1 MEYIKK
7 MLKWFLTGEPKPRIE
22 DPETVKRMFTKA
34 RWQAMTSMIIGY
46 GMYYVVRM
54 TLGIVKKPMIDEAGF
69 TAAQLGVIGSG
80 MLIAIAFGKCFN
92 GFIAD
97 RCNVKKIVPLGLLGA
112 AVVNIVLGLTPYFWV
127 FAALWFLNGWF
138 QSMGSAPC
146 IVSITQWFSK
156 REVATQYGVFSI
168 AHYIGEGA
176 TFVGTALLVVHF
188 GWQSAFLIPGLVCL
202 FLAFVMYKF
211 MYDRPQAYGLPS
223 ANEFKGEVEEVAKEK
238 SKTTREAQLEVIKNP
253 YIWLIALSATF
264 MGIARYSMNS
274 WGVIFL
280 QEQKAYSLVM
290 AGSVLAITPLMG
302 GVGSFLSGYIS
313 DKIFKSNHALTT
325 IVFGLMMLAGIV
337 GFCYTPPGNQLLD
350 TVWAAVFGFGLG
362 VILCFI
368 GGMLAVDLC
377 SQKAAGAAMG
387 TVGLLAYGGA
397 ALQDVINGVMM
408 DYGKTVIN
416 GKVSY
421 NFEFIMMFWMG
432 SVALMVLLIVPTLW
446 AKKKSKTPASCAEV
460 DA

>member
-1 MEYIKK
+1 MKL
-7 MLKWFLTGEPKPRIE
+7 LKWFLTGEEKKRIQ
-22 DPETVKRMFTKA
+22 DPETIKRMFTKA
-34 RWQAMTSMIIGY
+34 RWQGLCAMIIGY

-54 TLGIVKKPMIDEAGF
+54 TLGVVKKPMITEAGF
-69 TAAQLGVIGSG
+69 TASQLGTIGAC

-112 AVVNIVLGLTPYFWV
+112 AVVNIILGFTPYFWV
-127 FAALWFLNGWF
+127 FAFLWFVNGWF

-146 IVSITQWFSK
+146 IVSLTQWFSK

-168 AHYIGEGA
+168 AHYLGEGA

-202 FLAFVMYKF
+202 FLAFIMYKF
-211 MYDRPQAYGLPS
+211 MYDRPEAYGLPS
-223 ANEFKGEVEEVAKEK
+223 ANEYKGEAIEVKKEK
-238 SKTTREAQLEVIKNP
+238 TKTTKEAQLEVIKNP

-264 MGIARYSMNS
+264 LGIARYSMNS

-280 QEQKAYSLVM
+280 QEAKSYELVA

-302 GVGSFLSGYIS
+302 GLGSFVSGFIS
-313 DKIFKSNHALTT
+313 DRLFKSNHALTT

-337 GFCYTPPGNQLLD
+337 GFCYTPPGHQLLD
-350 TVWAAVFGFGLG
+350 TIWAAVFGFGLG

-387 TVGLLAYGGA
+387 TVGLLSYGGA
-397 ALQDVINGVMM
+397 AAQDFINGWMM
-408 DYGKTVIN
+408 DASIKVIN
-416 GKVSY
+416 GKTIY
-421 NFEFIMMFWMG
+421 NFDNIILFWMG
-432 SVALMVLLIVPTLW
+432 SVALMVLLIIPTLW
-446 AKKKSKTPASCAEV
+446 AKKASAKPLEE
-460 DA
+460 DASISNNG

>member
-1 MEYIKK
+1 MN
-7 MLKWFLTGEPKPRIE
+7 LFKWFLTGEDKPRIQ
-22 DPETVKRMFTKA
+22 DPTVVAKMFTKA
-34 RWQAMTSMIIGY
+34 RLQGPTAMIIGY
-46 GMYYVVRM
+46 GMYYVTRM
-54 TLGIVKKPMIDEAGF
+54 TLGVVKKPMMTEAGF
-69 TAAQLGVIGSG
+69 TGTELGIIGSA

-112 AVVNIVLGLTPYFWV
+112 AIVNIILGFTPWFWA
-127 FAALWFLNGWF
+127 FAILWFLNGWF

-146 IVSITQWFSK
+146 IVSLTQWFSK

-176 TFVGTALLVVHF
+176 TFVGTALLVVAF
-188 GWQSAFLIPGLVCL
+188 GWQSAFYMPGLVCL
-202 FLAFVMYKF
+202 FLAFAMYKF

-223 ANEFKGEVEEVAKEK
+223 ANEYKGEVIEVKKEK
-238 SKTTREAQLEVIKNP
+238 SKTTKEAQMEVIKNP
-253 YIWLIALSATF
+253 YVWLIAFSATF

-274 WGVIFL
+274 WGVVFL
-280 QEQKAYSLVM
+280 QECKSYDLVS
-290 AGSVLAITPLMG
+290 AGSVLAMVPLMG

-325 IVFGLMMLAGIV
+325 IVFGLVMLGGIV
-337 GFCYTPPGNQLLD
+337 GFCYTPPGHQMLD
-350 TVWAAVFGFGLG
+350 TVYASIFGFGLG

-397 ALQDVINGVMM
+397 ALQDVLNGVMM
-408 DYGKTVIN
+408 DASKLVVN
-416 GKVSY
+416 GKVTY
-421 NFEFIMMFWMG
+421 NFDNLIMFWMG
-432 SVALMVLLIVPTLW
+432 SVAIMVLMIIPVLW
-446 AKKKSKTPASCAEV
+446 AKKKDKTIDESINCNS
-460 DA
+460 